1 MSNTTINTVP
11 GEFTILGITLTPQ
24 VPATA
29 ADWDAAAGQPGACVG
44 AAIDAHGWRGYASP
58 VRTAIFKALEAAGHK
73 REDGEKDAAF
83 IARLNA
89 SGVDVE
95 AIARPA
101 AEGVDFCATIV
112 AGGNRADVG
121 KEYVQQA
128 EAVIAKIEAGQATLE
143 GFLTKM
149 RTLVPSAN
157 VSSTEDVT
165 GIAKVIRA
173 FRKAK
178 DAQDLF

>member
-1 MSNTTINTVP
+1 MSNTTVNTVP

-29 ADWDAAAGQPGACVG
+29 ADWDAIAGAGSCVG

-73 REDGEKDAAF
+73 RNDGEKDAAF
-83 IARLNA
+83 IARLTA

-95 AIARPA
+95 GLTRSA

-112 AGGNRADVG
+112 AGGSRAEVG
-121 KEYVQQA
+121 KDFIQQA
-128 EAVIAKIEAGQATLE
+128 EAVVAKIEAGQATLE
-143 GFLTKM
+143 DFLTKM

-157 VSSTEDVT
+157 VGSTEDVT

-173 FRKAK
+173 YRKAK